1 MTNKTLRPRKL
12 LVLEKDSQIK
22 AYVHPT
28 RIAILRML
36 ATKKRT
42 VSNVAKELGV
52 HPANIT
58 HHFKLLERVGLIRLV
73 ERRDIGR
80 NIEKYYRSAAR
91 NFVVRFDKPGKSS
104 KKALALSILRN
115 DLSTAIS
122 TVRRDDQREIITLIK
137 IARILPR
144 DVKPLQKRIMKLIKE
159 FAQYDSAQGT
169 AYTMNISVYPNETNK
184 IRHEEIIIDE

>member
-1 MTNKTLRPRKL
+1 MTNMNIKSKKL
-12 LVLEKDSQIK
+12 LVLKENSQIK

-36 ATKKRT
+36 ATRKRT

-58 HHFKLLERVGLIRLV
+58 HHFKLLEKVGLIQLV
-73 ERRDIGR
+73 EKRDIGK
-80 NIEKYYRSAAR
+80 NIEKYYRSVAR
-91 NFVVRFDKPGKSS
+91 NFVVSFDKPGKSS

-122 TVRRDDQREIITLIK
+122 TVRKDDKHEVIAVIK

-144 DVKPLQKRIMKLIKE
+144 DVKLLQKKIMKLIRE
-159 FAQYDSAQGT
+159 FTQYDSVKGT
-169 AYTMNISVYPNETNK
+169 AYTMNISVYPNETDYVS
-184 IRHEEIIIDE
+184 HEEIIIDK

>member
-1 MTNKTLRPRKL
+1 MTNDTFKPKKL
-12 LVLEKDSQIK
+12 LMLTGSSQIK

-36 ATKKRT
+36 ARKKRT
-42 VSNVAKELGV
+42 VSNIAKELGV

-58 HHFKLLERVGLIRLV
+58 HHIKLLERVGLIQLV

-91 NFVVRFDKPGKSS
+91 NFVVSFDKSGRSS
-104 KKALALSILRN
+104 KKILALSILRN

-122 TVRRDDQREIITLIK
+122 TIRKDDQREIITLIK

-144 DVKPLQKRIMKLIKE
+144 DIKPLQEGIMKLVRE
-159 FAQYDSAQGT
+159 FAQYDSAKGI
-169 AYTMNISVYPNETNK
+169 AYTINISVYPNETQDAG
-184 IRHEEIIIDE
+184 HEEIIIDE

>member
-1 MTNKTLRPRKL
+1 MTNINIKPRKL
-12 LVLEKDSQIK
+12 LVLKKNSQIK

-36 ATKKRT
+36 AVKKRT

-58 HHFKLLERVGLIRLV
+58 HHFKLLEKVGLIRLV
-73 ERRDIGR
+73 EKRDIGK
-80 NIEKYYRSAAR
+80 NIEKYYRSIAR
-91 NFVVRFDKPGKSS
+91 NFVVSVDKSGKSS
-104 KKALALSILRN
+104 KKALELSILRN

-122 TVRRDDQREIITLIK
+122 TVRKDDKHEVIAMIK

-144 DVKPLQKRIMKLIKE
+144 DVKPLQRKIMKLIRE
-159 FAQYDSAQGT
+159 FTKYDTEKGT
-169 AYTMNISVYPNETNK
+169 AYTINISAYPNETSYVS
-184 IRHEEIIIDE
+184 REEIII

>member
-1 MTNKTLRPRKL
+1 MTNMNIKSKKL
-12 LVLEKDSQIK
+12 LVLKENSQIK

-36 ATKKRT
+36 ATRKRT

-52 HPANIT
+52 HSANIT
-58 HHFKLLERVGLIRLV
+58 HHFKLLEKVGLIQLV
-73 ERRDIGR
+73 EKRDIGK
-80 NIEKYYRSAAR
+80 NIEKYYRSVAR
-91 NFVVRFDKPGKSS
+91 NFVVSFDKPGKSS

-122 TVRRDDQREIITLIK
+122 TVRKDDKHEVIAVIK

-144 DVKPLQKRIMKLIKE
+144 DVKLLQKKIMKLIRE
-159 FAQYDSAQGT
+159 FTQYDSVKGT
-169 AYTMNISVYPNETNK
+169 AYTMNISVYPNETDYVS
-184 IRHEEIIIDE
+184 HEEIIIDK

>member
-1 MTNKTLRPRKL
+1 MTNKKFRPRKL
-12 LVLEKDSQIK
+12 LVLEKGSQIK

-28 RIAILRML
+28 RITILRIL
-36 ATKKRT
+36 ASKKKT

-58 HHFKLLERVGLIRLV
+58 HHFKLLEKVGLIRLV
-73 ERRDIGR
+73 ERRDIGK
-80 NIEKYYRSAAR
+80 NIEKYYRSVAR
-91 NFVVRFDKPGKSS
+91 YFVVSFDKPGKSS

-159 FAQYDSAQGT
+159 FTQYDSVKGT
-169 AYTMNISVYPNETNK
+169 AYTMNISVYPNETQNVG
-184 IRHEEIIIDE
+184 HEEIIIDE

>member
-1 MTNKTLRPRKL
+1 MNNNKFRPRKL
-12 LVLEKDSQIK
+12 LVLTESSQIK

-42 VSNVAKELGV
+42 ISNIAKELDV

-73 ERRDIGR
+73 ERRDIGK
-80 NIEKYYRSAAR
+80 NIEKYYRSVAR
-91 NFVVRFDKPGKSS
+91 SFVVSFDKPGKSS

-122 TVRRDDQREIITLIK
+122 TVRKDDQREVIALIK

-144 DVKPLQKRIMKLIKE
+144 DVRSLQKRIMKLIRE
-159 FAQYDSAQGT
+159 FTQYDSAKGT
-169 AYTMNISVYPNETNK
+169 AYTMNISVYPNETNNVC
-184 IRHEEIIIDE
+184 REEIIIDK

>member
-1 MTNKTLRPRKL
+1 MTNIDIKPRKL
-12 LVLEKDSQIK
+12 LVLKENSQIK

-36 ATKKRT
+36 AAKKRT

-58 HHFKLLERVGLIRLV
+58 HHFKLLEKVDLIRLV
-73 ERRDIGR
+73 EKRDIGK
-80 NIEKYYRSAAR
+80 NIEKYYRSVAN
-91 NFVVRFDKPGKSS
+91 NFLVSFDKPGKSS

-122 TVRRDDQREIITLIK
+122 TVRKDDKHEVIALIK
-137 IARILPR
+137 ITRILPG

-159 FAQYDSAQGT
+159 FTQYDSEKGK
-169 AYTMNISVYPNETNK
+169 AYTINISVYPNETNH
-184 IRHEEIIIDE
+184 ISREEIIIEK